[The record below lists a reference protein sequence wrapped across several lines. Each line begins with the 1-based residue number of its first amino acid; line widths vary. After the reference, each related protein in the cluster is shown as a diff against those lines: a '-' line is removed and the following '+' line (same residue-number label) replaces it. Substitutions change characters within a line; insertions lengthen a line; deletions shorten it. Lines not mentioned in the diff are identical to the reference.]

1 MEKASKTMVDFF
13 FILVVKLVFVEWEE
27 KDQEFMEQ

>member
-27 KDQEFMEQ
+27 KGQEFMEQ